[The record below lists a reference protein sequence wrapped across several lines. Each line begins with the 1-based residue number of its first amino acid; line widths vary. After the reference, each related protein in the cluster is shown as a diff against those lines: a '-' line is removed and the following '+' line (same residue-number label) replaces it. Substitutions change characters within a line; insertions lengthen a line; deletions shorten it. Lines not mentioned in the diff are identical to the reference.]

1 MDKYNKEQLTHHSWI
16 GTGFLPDDIS
26 LQTDDDFAELW
37 DMRPGF
43 RNKIN
48 IFGKVHDMPREQ
60 QVYGLSQYTYSG
72 TTFDTKEVPPI
83 IQRYIDWANN
93 YHQHGNSTYNMVLIN
108 WYHNGN
114 DNIGWHTDNEKEIIP
129 GTDVM
134 TISFGQS
141 RMFKVKHNTD
151 KELARNFPTQHNGY
165 IIMGG
170 DFQNEFKHSIPKT
183 TKKTSQSPR
192 ISITFR
198 CFQ

>member
-1 MDKYNKEQLTHHSWI
+1 MDQYNKEQLTDHSWI
-16 GTGFLPDDIS
+16 GTGILPDEIC
-26 LQTDDDFAELW
+26 LQTDDEFTELW

-43 RNKIN
+43 RNKIE

-60 QVYGLSQYTYSG
+60 QVYGVSQYTYSG

-83 IQRYIDWANN
+83 IQRYVDWANN
-93 YHQHGNSTYNMVLIN
+93 NHRQGKSPYNMVLIN
-108 WYHNGN
+108 WYHDGK
-114 DNIGWHTDNEKEIIP
+114 DNIGWHADNEKEIIP

-151 KELARNFPTQHNGY
+151 KEITRNIPTQHNGY

-170 DFQNEFKHSIPKT
+170 DFQKEFKHSIPKT

-192 ISITFR
+192 ISITLR
-198 CFQ
+198 CFK